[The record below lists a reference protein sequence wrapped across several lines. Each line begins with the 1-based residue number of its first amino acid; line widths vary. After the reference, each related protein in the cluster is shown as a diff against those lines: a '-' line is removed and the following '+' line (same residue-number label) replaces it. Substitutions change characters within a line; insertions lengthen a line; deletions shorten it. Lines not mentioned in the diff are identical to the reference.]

1 MGKQKIFVT
10 GGAGFLGSYI
20 AASLGEKGIP
30 AVLYDAFIRYYPIVE
45 TESEL
50 HQLYMRKRFK
60 LLKKDTLMLRGDTRA
75 RDHLRR
81 VILEHRPTHIIH
93 LAALPLANLSNIYT
107 EEAVDSILNST
118 VNLLEI
124 IRDVDF
130 VERFVFTSSSMIY
143 GDFQYLPADEE
154 HPKNPKNIYGGAKFA
169 GEVMT
174 RAFGERYGIEYTIVR
189 PSAVYGP
196 TDVNQRVSQIFVE
209 NALLGHPLVLR
220 GADSA
225 LDFSYVEDV
234 AEGFVQAALEPHG
247 ANQVMNLTRGEGRT
261 LREFAD
267 ILKKMVPSLEV
278 IEEEVDKDIP
288 MRGALDISRAQ
299 ELIKFNPQH
308 SLEKGLEKYVA
319 FVREC
324 MDELEVK

>member
-1 MGKQKIFVT
+1 LGKQKFFIT

-20 AASLGEKGIP
+20 ARSLEEKGIP
-30 AVLYDAFIRYYPIVE
+30 VVLFDAFIRYYPIVE

-50 HQLYMRKRFK
+50 HQLYMRKRFQ
-60 LLKKDTLMLRGDTRA
+60 LLKKDTEMLRGDTRA
-75 RDHLRR
+75 GAHLRR

-93 LAALPLANLSNIYT
+93 LAALPLANLSNVYT

-118 VNLLEI
+118 INLLEI

-130 VERFVFTSSSMIY
+130 VERFVFTSSSMVY
-143 GDFQYLPADEE
+143 GDFQYFPADEE
-154 HPKNPKNIYGGAKFA
+154 HPKNPKNIYGGAKYA

-174 RAFGERYGIEYTIVR
+174 RVFGARYGIQYTIVR

-196 TDVNQRVSQIFVE
+196 TDINRRVSQIFVE
-209 NALLGHPLVLR
+209 NALMGNPLTLR

-234 AEGFVQAALEPHG
+234 AEGFVKAALEPG
-247 ANQVMNLTRGEGRT
+247 GENQVFNLTRGEGRT

-267 ILKKMVPSLEV
+267 ILKKMIPSLEV
-278 IEEEVDKDIP
+278 VEEDVDNDIP
-288 MRGALDISRAQ
+288 MRGALDISKARQ
-299 ELIKFNPQH
+299 LIKYDPQH
-308 SLEKGLEKYVA
+308 SLEEGLEKYVA
-319 FVREC
+319 FVKEC
-324 MDELEVK
+324 MHELEVK

>member
-1 MGKQKIFVT
+1 MGNQKFFIT

-20 AASLGEKGIP
+20 ARSLGEKGIP
-30 AVLYDAFIRYYPIVE
+30 VVLFDAFIRYYPIVE

-50 HQLYMRKRFK
+50 HQLYMRKRFQM
-60 LLKKDTLMLRGDTRA
+60 LKQDTEMLRGDTRA
-75 RDHLRR
+75 GAHLRR
-81 VILEHRPTHIIH
+81 VIMEHRPTHIIH

-107 EEAVDSILNST
+107 EEAVESILNST

-130 VERFVFTSSSMIY
+130 VERFVFTSSSMVY
-143 GDFQYLPADEE
+143 GDFQYLPADED
-154 HPKNPKNIYGGAKFA
+154 HPKNPKGIYGGSKYA

-174 RAFGERYGIEYTIVR
+174 RAFGGRYGIDYTIVR

-196 TDVNQRVSQIFVE
+196 TDVNRRVSQIFVE
-209 NALLGHPLVLR
+209 NALMGKPLVLR

-225 LDFSYVEDV
+225 LDFSFVEDV
-234 AEGFVQAALEPHG
+234 AEGFVQAALNPNG

-267 ILKKMVPSLEV
+267 ILKEMVPSLEV
-278 IEEEVDKDIP
+278 IEEEVDKNIP
-288 MRGALDISRAQ
+288 MRGSLDISKAQ
-299 ELIKFNPQH
+299 ELIKYDPQH
-308 SLEKGLEKYVA
+308 SLEEGLEKYVA
-319 FVREC
+319 FVKEC
-324 MDELEVK
+324 MHELEVK